1 MKTLSQQHSEASE
14 LALKYESCLFSSSPG
29 CLWAR
34 VSVWPA
40 SRNWKSCLS
49 CCLCLCLSQNSW
61 SLGWGWEIYE
71 SSFNQAFIDDLPC
84 APWVIDKARVTS
96 RTGIIEIA
104 AFSSILSF
112 LIFSPPMLCVLLVLY
127 SIPSVFAPAPL
138 PSPCLPLSY
147 PVPPC
152 LRCASWRMV
161 ARG

>member
-1 MKTLSQQHSEASE
+1 MPQPEGAKVLVARHPAPLSTV
-14 LALKYESCLFSSSPG
+14 LFAG
-29 CLWAR
+29 LH
-34 VSVWPA
+34 
-40 SRNWKSCLS
+40 LS
-49 CCLCLCLSQNSW
+49 CCLCLCLCLSQNSW

-71 SSFNQAFIDDLPC
+71 SSFNQAIIDDLPC
-84 APWVIDKARVTS
+84 LSWVIDKARVTS

-112 LIFSPPMLCVLLVLY
+112 LIFSPPMPCVLLVLY

-138 PSPCLPLSY
+138 PSPCLLLSY

-161 ARG
+161 AHG